1 MEKLVFTLKE
11 TTKYWF
17 GSIENTKLEII
28 NKNEQEQSRMEKIE
42 TDCKWEAYNLEQIL
56 ETVM

>member
-1 MEKLVFTLKE
+1 MTEKLVFTLKE

-42 TDCKWEAYNLEQIL
+42 TDCKEKRIIWNKSLKQ
-56 ETVM
+56 